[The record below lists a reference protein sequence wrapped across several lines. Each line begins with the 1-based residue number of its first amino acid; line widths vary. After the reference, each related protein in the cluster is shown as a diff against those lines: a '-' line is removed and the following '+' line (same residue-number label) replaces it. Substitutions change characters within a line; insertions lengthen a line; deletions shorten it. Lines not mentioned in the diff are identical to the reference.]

1 MVYANGTV
9 YEGMWHL
16 SVPHGA
22 GTVVLHDGTR
32 FEGEW
37 REGLRHQGQQDY
49 PSGRR
54 YTGEWQADKPHGQGV
69 MVVHASGSHPW
80 AAADRVP
87 GVRLASGC

>member
-32 FEGEW
+32 FKGEW
-37 REGLRHQGQQDY
+37 REGLRHQGQD
-49 PSGRR
+49 
-54 YTGEWQADKPHGQGV
+54 DKPHGQGV

-80 AAADRVP
+80 PAADRGYRVS
-87 GVRLASGC
+87 GKASGC